1 MSTIFFRIIFTI
13 GLGKLFDKKKKID
26 EETEIYD
33 TINCNY
39 TKYMIRLLIFTTLMS
54 HVHYNKVEGI
64 CTSQDLDIFFKHMNN
79 ARYVRDLD
87 FARFHF
93 YERTGLYD
101 EITKAKGHVLQ
112 TASNIRYRRT
122 IPLFNTYKV
131 TTKIVYWEEKTMYI
145 EQQFITLS
153 DGFIRA
159 IVLSQARHNWT
170 QCARNY
176 GETNRKRRLL
186 QAHAAGRASGLVN
199 LHGKIQCKIEEER
212 LKMLA

>member
-1 MSTIFFRIIFTI
+1 MVAESSCLFCYSIFVTIVALLYILFDVNYFLRIIFTI
-13 GLGKLFDKKKKID
+13 GWGKLFDKRKKLD
-26 EETEIYD
+26 ETTEVY
-33 TINCNY
+33 
-39 TKYMIRLLIFTTLMS
+39 
-54 HVHYNKVEGI
+54 GI

-101 EITKAKGHVLQ
+101 EITKAKAHVLQ

-131 TTKIVYWEEKTMYI
+131 TTKIVYWEEKTLYI
-145 EQQFITLS
+145 EQQFITS

-159 IVLSQARHNWT
+159 IVLSKQGTIGLNVPEVMAKLTGKDVSYRPTPPEELQDWLTSMEKSSARL
-170 QCARNY
+170 
-176 GETNRKRRLL
+176 RK
-186 QAHAAGRASGLVN
+186 SD
-199 LHGKIQCKIEEER
+199 
-212 LKMLA
+212 

>member
-1 MSTIFFRIIFTI
+1 MVAEGTCLLCYSIFVTVVALLYILFDVNYFLRIAFTI
-13 GLGKLFDKKKKID
+13 GWGKLFDKRKKID
-26 EETEIYD
+26 ESTEIYGV
-33 TINCNY
+33 C
-39 TKYMIRLLIFTTLMS
+39 TT
-54 HVHYNKVEGI
+54 
-64 CTSQDLDIFFKHMNN
+64 QDLDIFLKHMNN

-122 IPLFNTYKV
+122 IPLLNAYKV
-131 TTKIVYWEEKTMYI
+131 TTKIVYWEEKTLYI

-159 IVLSQARHNWT
+159 VVLSKQGTIGLNVPEIMAKLTGKDISYRPTPPEELQDWLSSMEKSSARL
-170 QCARNY
+170 
-176 GETNRKRRLL
+176 RK
-186 QAHAAGRASGLVN
+186 
-199 LHGKIQCKIEEER
+199 KD
-212 LKMLA
+212 

>member
-1 MSTIFFRIIFTI
+1 MVADSSCLLCYSVFATVVALLYILFDVNYFLRIIFTI
-13 GLGKLFDKKKKID
+13 VLGKLFDKKKKVD
-26 EETEIYD
+26 ESTEIYG
-33 TINCNY
+33 
-39 TKYMIRLLIFTTLMS
+39 
-54 HVHYNKVEGI
+54 V

-131 TTKIVYWEEKTMYI
+131 TTKIVYWEEKTLYI

-159 IVLSQARHNWT
+159 IVLSKQGTIGLNVPEIMAKLTGKHISYRPTPPDELQDWLNSMEKSSARL
-170 QCARNY
+170 
-176 GETNRKRRLL
+176 RK
-186 QAHAAGRASGLVN
+186 
-199 LHGKIQCKIEEER
+199 KD
-212 LKMLA
+212 